1 MAKPHFAIEPPRKI
15 HICIEGYDPQAR
27 TQAQRRKQQERRQ
40 RLARR
45 AARTTPQAPAAAL
58 GCTAPDAGDPPA
70 TEAIAPDAAAAET
83 PARAPEPASELQQQL
98 LDTLS

>member
-15 HICIEGYDPQAR
+15 RISIEGYDAHAR

-45 AARTTPQAPAAAL
+45 AAAATRQAAAAPAAPDDCTPPPPQSLPSAPAPSPAL
-58 GCTAPDAGDPPA
+58 
-70 TEAIAPDAAAAET
+70 
-83 PARAPEPASELQQQL
+83 ASELERQL
-98 LDTLS
+98 RDTLS